1 MKHYTQNPELNEQ
14 LNKFDQH
21 LQDTLHCDLVEHK
34 YLENLTDGRGL
45 KYTAHFFYIH
55 SAYGDVLIHKLLE
68 ELLEETK
75 TFWHREGLDQ
85 TASGATY
92 PDGSIIKANTMIV
105 QLKVY
110 HPKSSK

>member
-1 MKHYTQNPELNEQ
+1 MIHYTQNSELNEQ

-34 YLENLTDGRGL
+34 YLENLTDGWG

-55 SAYGDVLIHKLLE
+55 SADGGVLLHKLLE
-68 ELLEETK
+68 ETE
-75 TFWHREGLDQ
+75 TFWNREDLIQ

-92 PDGSIIKANTMIV
+92 PDGSLIKANTMII
-105 QLKVY
+105 QLNAY
-110 HPKSSK
+110 NPKSSK